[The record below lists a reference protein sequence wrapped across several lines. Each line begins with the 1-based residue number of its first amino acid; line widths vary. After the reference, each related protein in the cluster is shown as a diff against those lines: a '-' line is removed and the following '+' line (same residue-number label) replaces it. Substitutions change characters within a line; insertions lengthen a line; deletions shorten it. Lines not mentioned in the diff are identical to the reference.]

1 MNFGD
6 SIKLYNHVLGENL
19 NEFLSLG
26 YYNGWFPLEQ
36 ICYENEWAIKFYQ
49 NESTEDED
57 ILAGR
62 IQFVKK
68 MRAKLGYS
76 HIPLNNDR
84 LKALEDLYFDK
95 LLFKEEFLEMISKK

>member
-6 SIKLYNHVLGENL
+6 SIEDYNCILGENL

-36 ICYENEWAIKFYQ
+36 ICYDNEWAIKFYQ
-49 NESTEDED
+49 GENLEPEHTR
-57 ILAGR
+57 AGD
-62 IQFVKK
+62 IQFLKK
-68 MRAKLGYS
+68 MRTKLGYA

-84 LKALEDLYFDK
+84 LKELEDLYFDK
-95 LLFKEEFLEMISKK
+95 LLFKKEFIEKYPKR